1 MLPNGHPGAEN
12 SVLLHLETLVWNQ
25 LNIVNQVMQG
35 FFSRQNLL
43 MRVLPGLMI
52 LMIILGG
59 IGYFYPADDAT
70 TGVYYCPPCGCSSDH
85 KEYHEPGEC
94 ESCAMPLIKERAGW
108 IGDVAEVIAP
118 FMRGSSEQSAVYSRI
133 IYPTLFGAIFLGFL
147 SVLFFRRRS
156 IELFLALFILCL
168 SLFGLKY
175 QFYGSSYSLFS
186 YQNMILLPI
195 SFLTLMGPFMYFHS
209 KSLLD
214 ERFHFRKQDRLHFIP
229 GIAFFFAYLILF
241 VVPMESKEWLF
252 SSDFDTWIGDIEQ
265 IFGILSMI
273 IYMTVVSNT
282 MLNRNEGIQDRKKNE
297 LAWIS
302 KLFLVTYVFIAIW
315 VLNQFSNAVFFEMR
329 GATQTFFTLWA
340 GLCMYIYWMGV
351 EVFRNEKMLILKYS
365 NGPNGNF
372 TDSRLDTFKGNMERV
387 MNDEKPFTDPN
398 LTLKKLADHIG
409 LKPKELSG
417 LINTAYHKN
426 FYTFVNEYR
435 LEEVKKLLLDSSY
448 DHLTIVA
455 IAEQAGFNSKSTFNT
470 LFKKEVGMTPKEFK
484 DTQG

>member
-1 MLPNGHPGAEN
+1 
-12 SVLLHLETLVWNQ
+12 
-25 LNIVNQVMQG
+25 MQG

-43 MRVLPGLMI
+43 MQVLPGLMI
-52 LMIILGG
+52 VLIVFGVV
-59 IGYFYPADDAT
+59 GYFYPTEDAT

-94 ESCAMPLIKERAGW
+94 ESCQMPLIKERAGW
-108 IGDVAEVIAP
+108 MGKVAETIAP
-118 FMRGSSEQSAVYSRI
+118 VMRGSSEQATVYSRI

-195 SFLTLMGPFMYFHS
+195 SFLTLMGPFLYFHS

-214 ERFHFRKQDRLHFIP
+214 ERFHFRKKDFIHFIP
-229 GIAFFFAYLILF
+229 GAVFFFAYLVLF
-241 VVPMESKEWLF
+241 FMPMDEKEWLF
-252 SSDFDTWIGDIEQ
+252 TSDFETWIGDIEQ
-265 IFGILSMI
+265 VLGIISMI
-273 IYMTVVSNT
+273 IYMTFVSVT
-282 MLNRNEGIQDRKKNE
+282 LLNNNDGFQERKRKE
-297 LAWIS
+297 ISWINRF
-302 KLFLVTYVFIAIW
+302 FLVTYAFITIW

-329 GATQTFFTLWA
+329 GATQTFFTLWV
-340 GLCMYIYWMGV
+340 GLCLYIYWIGV

-365 NGPNGNF
+365 NGSNGSF
-372 TDSRLDTFKGNMERV
+372 SDSRLDSFKENVERV
-387 MNDEKPFTDPN
+387 MNNQKPFTDPN
-398 LTLKKLADHIG
+398 LTLKKLADHID

-417 LINTAYHKN
+417 LINTAYQKN
-426 FYTFVNEYR
+426 FYAFVNEYR
-435 LEEVKKLLLDSSY
+435 LDEVKKLLVDKSY

-455 IAEQAGFNSKSTFNT
+455 IAEQAGFNSKSTFNS
-470 LFKKEVGMTPKEFK
+470 LFKKEVGMTPKEYK
-484 DTQG
+484 ESQG